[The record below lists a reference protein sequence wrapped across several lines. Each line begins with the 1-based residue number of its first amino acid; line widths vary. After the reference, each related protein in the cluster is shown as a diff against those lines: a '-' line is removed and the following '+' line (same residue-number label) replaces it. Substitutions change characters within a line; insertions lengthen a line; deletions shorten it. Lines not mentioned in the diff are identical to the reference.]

1 MNDPTDNDLRESF
14 ARLREQD
21 RGIAPAWRIP
31 ARHQPSS
38 PSPEKTRPV
47 LRWALALAC
56 LALLFS
62 LGWPGSLQSN
72 VSDLEAELPELFTP
86 QGTPLFTSLAF
97 DTPSL
102 PSDTLL
108 PPHLTIQLP

>member
-21 RGIAPAWRIP
+21 RAIAPAWQIP
-31 ARHQPSS
+31 ARPQPACPPAGKS
-38 PSPEKTRPV
+38 RPA

-62 LGWPGSLQSN
+62 LGWPGSPQSA
-72 VSDLEAELPELFTP
+72 VGDLGTELPELFTP
-86 QGTPLFTSLAF
+86 QGAPLFTSLAF
-97 DTPSL
+97 NTPPL

>member
-21 RGIAPAWRIP
+21 RSIAPAWSP
-31 ARHQPSS
+31 PLHPQPTSHLS
-38 PSPEKTRPV
+38 EEPRPS
-47 LRWALALAC
+47 LRWALALCC
-56 LALLFS
+56 LTLLVF
-62 LGWPGSLQSN
+62 LGWPDNPRRTVG
-72 VSDLEAELPELFTP
+72 DLGAELPELFTP
-86 QGTPLFTSLAF
+86 RGAPLFTSLAF

>member
-14 ARLREQD
+14 SRLRQQD
-21 RGIAPAWRIP
+21 RAIAPAWQIT
-31 ARHQPSS
+31 ARHQPDS
-38 PSPEKTRPV
+38 PPPRKTRPILCWV
-47 LRWALALAC
+47 IALAC

-62 LGWPGSLQSN
+62 IGRPGSPQGT
-72 VSDLEAELPELFTP
+72 VGDLGAELPELFTP
-86 QGTPLFTSLAF
+86 QGAPLFSSLAF

-102 PSDTLL
+102 PSDALL